1 MQRYRIAHSGTAH
14 IGDMNNECP
23 HCGAMMFRGE
33 RSPQGSYGLCCNHG
47 RVVLPSLQQ
56 PPARLLEL
64 FDSRRSGPYR
74 HFWDKIRR
82 YNSAISLG
90 SINAN
95 VLSFNDGPPTYR
107 VNGIMSHR
115 IGPIHPETGQ
125 PARFLQVYFLGD
137 SSMQPR
143 DDYFTDLDQ
152 ELIREL
158 RGLQRSY
165 NVLLRNLM
173 RVYDEIQTNE
183 DNDNIRDVVLS
194 IVSPSAH
201 LDRRTHNVPSR
212 VEVAAFVPDSHYDNN
227 NVNIRILSRG
237 GEIR

>member
-1 MQRYRIAHSGTAH
+1 MQRYRSIHSGTAN

-23 HCGAMMFRGE
+23 FCGAMMFRGE

-47 RVVLPSLQQ
+47 RVVLPSLQE

-64 FDSRRSGPYR
+64 FNSRRSGPYKN
-74 HFWDKIRR
+74 FWDNIRR

-95 VLSFNDGPPTYR
+95 VFNFRDGPPTYR

-115 IGPIHPETGQ
+115 IGPIHAETGQ

-137 SSMQPR
+137 LSMQPR
-143 DDYFTDLDQ
+143 DDYFTDLNQ
-152 ELIREL
+152 ELVREL
-158 RGLQRSY
+158 RGLQGTY

-173 RVYDEIQTNE
+173 RVYDEIHTYEE
-183 DNDNIRDVVLS
+183 DDNIQDVVLS
-194 IVSPSAH
+194 IISPAAH

-212 VEVAAFVPDSHYDNN
+212 VEVAAFVPDGNYDNDH
-227 NVNIRILSRG
+227 VNIRVCSRG
-237 GEIR
+237 GGIR

>member
-1 MQRYRIAHSGTAH
+1 
-14 IGDMNNECP
+14 MNNECP
-23 HCGAMMFRGE
+23 HCGALMFSGE
-33 RSPQGSYGLCCNHG
+33 RSQQGSYGLCCNHG
-47 RVVLPSLQQ
+47 KVVLPSLEQ

-64 FDSRRSGPYR
+64 FNSPRSGPYR
-74 HFWDKIRR
+74 HFWDNIRR

-95 VLSFNDGPPTYR
+95 VFSFNDGPPTYR

-143 DDYFTDLDQ
+143 DDYFTDLNP

-158 RGLQRSY
+158 RGLQREY

-173 RVYDEIQTNE
+173 RVYDEIQTND
-183 DNDNIRDVVLS
+183 DNDNIQDVVLS
-194 IVSPSAH
+194 IISPSAQ

-212 VEVAAFVPDSHYDNN
+212 VEVAAFVPDGNYDNDHL
-227 NVNIRILSRG
+227 NIRILSTG
-237 GEIR
+237 GEIRLLF